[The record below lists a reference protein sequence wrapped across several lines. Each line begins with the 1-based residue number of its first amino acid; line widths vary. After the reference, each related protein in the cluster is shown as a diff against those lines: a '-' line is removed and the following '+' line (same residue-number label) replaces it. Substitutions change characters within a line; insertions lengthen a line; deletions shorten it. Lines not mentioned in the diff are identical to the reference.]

1 MGKLTAVAVKAA
13 TKPGRYQDGQSLQ
26 LFVKNSGA
34 QFWVLRIQAGGK
46 RRDVGLGSA
55 ATVSLKDAR
64 DKADELRKLYKRGAD
79 PLADR
84 RAAKLAND
92 TIPTFRDAAA
102 IAIAHSEHKG
112 GAGATSSIV
121 PIGYRV
127 LNDMPSQPS
136 AIRALT

>member
-112 GAGATSSIV
+112 GLAQRQASCRLVIES
-121 PIGYRV
+121 
-127 LNDMPSQPS
+127 
-136 AIRALT
+136 